1 MTITNKSGK
10 VIGIDGKAILP
21 GETGAIPDSYKTN
34 GILEMLSK
42 DPDLTIEQAEDS
54 GEPVAAVQTEQAE
67 DSGEP
72 VAAVQTEQAAPKA
85 GKSAAQ
91 AAKTDEKG

>member
-21 GETGAIPDSYKTN
+21 GETGAILDSYKTN

-54 GEPVAAVQTEQAE
+54 GEPA
-67 DSGEP
+67 
-72 VAAVQTEQAAPKA
+72 AAVQTEQAAPKA
-85 GKSAAQ
+85 GKSAVQ
-91 AAKTDEKG
+91 AAKADEKG

>member
-10 VIGIDGKAILP
+10 IIGIDGRAILP
-21 GETGAIPDSYKTN
+21 GEIGTIPDSYKTN
-34 GILEMLSK
+34 GILGVLAR

-54 GEPVAAVQTEQAE
+54 GEPA
-67 DSGEP
+67 
-72 VAAVQTEQAAPKA
+72 AAVQTEQAAPKA